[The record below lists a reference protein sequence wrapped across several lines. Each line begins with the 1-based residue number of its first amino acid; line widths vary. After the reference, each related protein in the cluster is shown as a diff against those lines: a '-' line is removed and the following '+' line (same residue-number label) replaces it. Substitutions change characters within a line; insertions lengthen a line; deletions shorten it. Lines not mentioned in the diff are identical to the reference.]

1 MSAEAS
7 SVQALMDKIVKIR
20 QFLKEAKIELKKVVW
35 PTPKEALI
43 STSVVVVFVIIVSL
57 FLGVVDFGLTK
68 IIKLILG

>member
-1 MSAEAS
+1 
-7 SVQALMDKIVKIR
+7 MDKIVKTR

-68 IIKLILG
+68 IIKLVLG